1 MSKQLLRSGTSIGA
15 NLNEATEAFSDKDF
29 QFKISIA
36 LKEAPESEY
45 WLMLLYKTEYIS
57 NNEFNSIYNGCSE
70 LLKLLTSITKALKDK
85 DKF

>member
-1 MSKQLLRSGTSIGA
+1 
-15 NLNEATEAFSDKDF
+15 
-29 QFKISIA
+29 
-36 LKEAPESEY
+36 
-45 WLMLLYKTEYIS
+45 MLLYKTEYIS